1 MASPPE
7 PCAPSLRRLLTAE
20 AMRAAERAWFDA
32 GHSSFALMQ
41 RAAAAVSAR
50 ARALLAPAAPV
61 LVLAGP
67 GNNGGDG
74 LLVAASLRAHGHP
87 VDVVGL
93 VPAERLAGDAA
104 LAAAHWGGPWTAP
117 ADAAPESHA
126 LVIDGLFGT
135 GLVRPLEG
143 AAAALV
149 EKCNASPTPVLAI
162 DVPSG
167 IATDDG
173 ASPGVA
179 IRARD
184 TVTFH
189 TAKPCHLLFP
199 GRAHTGRLII
209 ADIGLPA
216 TPSLLC
222 GNGPGLW
229 QRAIPLP
236 DAQTHKY
243 ARGGLLVWSGAEL
256 ATGAARLAARAALRA
271 GAGAV
276 TLLGDAPA
284 LRIHAAHESAIML
297 GVADARGLATR
308 LAGPKAAAACIG
320 PGAEPDVARAVA
332 AAALDVPK
340 PLVLDAGAIAGFAD
354 DLPRLAAAIAAHPRA
369 VVLTPHQGEFEGLF
383 GPAAGNRLHAACTA
397 ARRSGAIVVL
407 KGADTVIAAPD
418 GRAAINDNAPA
429 WLATAGAGDTLSGF
443 IAGLLAQGMPGFEA
457 AAAGVWLHGAIATI
471 LGPGLTADDL
481 ACPEA
486 GAILPRIGLRA
497 ASEPAME

>member
-1 MASPPE
+1 
-7 PCAPSLRRLLTAE
+7 
-20 AMRAAERAWFDA
+20 
-32 GHSSFALMQ
+32 
-41 RAAAAVSAR
+41 
-50 ARALLAPAAPV
+50 
-61 LVLAGP
+61 
-67 GNNGGDG
+67 
-74 LLVAASLRAHGHP
+74 
-87 VDVVGL
+87 
-93 VPAERLAGDAA
+93 
-104 LAAAHWGGPWTAP
+104 
-117 ADAAPESHA
+117 
-126 LVIDGLFGT
+126 
-135 GLVRPLEG
+135 
-143 AAAALV
+143 
-149 EKCNASPTPVLAI
+149 
-162 DVPSG
+162 
-167 IATDDG
+167 
-173 ASPGVA
+173 
-179 IRARD
+179 
-184 TVTFH
+184 
-189 TAKPCHLLFP
+189 
-199 GRAHTGRLII
+199 
-209 ADIGLPA
+209 
-216 TPSLLC
+216 
-222 GNGPGLW
+222 
-229 QRAIPLP
+229 
-236 DAQTHKY
+236 
-243 ARGGLLVWSGAEL
+243 
-256 ATGAARLAARAALRA
+256 
-271 GAGAV
+271 
-276 TLLGDAPA
+276 
-284 LRIHAAHESAIML
+284 
-297 GVADARGLATR
+297 LATR